1 MFTVNG
7 NKIKLERQ
15 ITISGY
21 LESAGIDSNLVIVE
35 YNYLIPDREEWAN
48 IIIQSGDNLEIV
60 KFIGGG

>member
-7 NKIKLERQ
+7 NKIKLEKQ
-15 ITISGY
+15 ITISAY

-35 YNYLIPDREEWAN
+35 HNYLIPDREEWAD